1 MCIIYGVLR
10 TFFIVFVEVI
20 LIVKTRL
27 TLFGLIIFLVIG
39 FASIM
44 TNLTVISSVGIA
56 KSSDFKV
63 VFTELTV
70 DGISRNGL
78 INDERNQIVFLSSI
92 VKGIE
97 APVKLE
103 YEISNR
109 SRNYD
114 ADVNV
119 VCNSSTEN
127 VEISNTSSKQK
138 IEAGSSI
145 RGQITVSIKELLE
158 EQKSIT
164 CEIIGSESI
173 RDSLAPNVEI
183 KNNTTLRS
191 ATGES
196 DTYGFYSYRENIK
209 KVVFEDSI
217 VERDT
222 PYSWDMSVAQDGSV
236 ISYMVEE
243 NGGFTVYI

>member
-1 MCIIYGVLR
+1 MWYIAYFLYSFDGG
-10 TFFIVFVEVI
+10 I

-44 TNLTVISSVGIA
+44 TNLTVISNVGIA

-78 INDERNQIVFLSSI
+78 INDERNHIVFLSSI
-92 VKGIE
+92 VKGLE
-97 APVKLE
+97 SPVKLE
-103 YEISNR
+103 Y
-109 SRNYD
+109 
-114 ADVNV
+114 
-119 VCNSSTEN
+119 
-127 VEISNTSSKQK
+127 EISNTSSKQK

-191 ATGES
+191 ATGEN
-196 DTYGFYSYRENIK
+196 DTYGFYSYRESK
-209 KVVFEDSI
+209 KSCF
-217 VERDT
+217 
-222 PYSWDMSVAQDGSV
+222 
-236 ISYMVEE
+236 
-243 NGGFTVYI
+243 